1 MEDNKK
7 LIEELKNLVYDLGW
21 DYERMSQ
28 SGQSIY
34 NELCHKLGIE

>member
-28 SGQSIY
+28 SGQGVY
-34 NELCHKLGIE
+34 NELCDKLGIE